1 MGAGDCGGR
10 LRIRDTAKTVRELFS
25 LFLQITDRPRKM
37 RQYRLNRESIL
48 YIEGRRPAN
57 TPRGHRK
64 SCRDEF
70 ETHSYYQFRPFGT
83 MIAPR
88 RKKMKPQSSFQGAC
102 RYFLQ
107 GLLCR
112 YLAEAFSLPIRLRG
126 AAVCVLPSAKTVKRS
141 AHNPYSGLFGNPRQ
155 TRVSNLAIAPNMQL
169 RIFSEKHFN
178 PAFQID
184 RPQAPIF
191 SFLSPFK
198 LSSYIRTG
206 SMGIS
211 GRIAKKSRNGAA
223 LLWTYPAPGAPCA
236 RRQR

>member
-1 MGAGDCGGR
+1 
-10 LRIRDTAKTVRELFS
+10 
-25 LFLQITDRPRKM
+25 M

-48 YIEGRRPAN
+48 YIPR

-88 RKKMKPQSSFQGAC
+88 RKKMKPQPRFKALAGIFYRGYYAGISRRLLVFQSICGERRFASC
-102 RYFLQ
+102 RV
-107 GLLCR
+107 R
-112 YLAEAFSLPIRLRG
+112 
-126 AAVCVLPSAKTVKRS
+126 KTVKRS
-141 AHNPYSGLFGNPRQ
+141 AHNPYSGLFGNSRQ

-184 RPQAPIF
+184 RPQTPIF
-191 SFLSPFK
+191 SFLRLFK
-198 LSSYIRTG
+198 LSSYICTG
-206 SMGIS
+206 SMDIN

>member
-1 MGAGDCGGR
+1 MSSR
-10 LRIRDTAKTVRELFS
+10 RYPF
-25 LFLQITDRPRKM
+25 RPR
-37 RQYRLNRESIL
+37 
-48 YIEGRRPAN
+48 
-57 TPRGHRK
+57 
-64 SCRDEF
+64 
-70 ETHSYYQFRPFGT
+70 
-83 MIAPR
+83 PR

-107 GLLCR
+107 GILCR
-112 YLAEAFSLPIRLRG
+112 YFAEAFSLSIRLRG
-126 AAVCVLPSAKTVKRS
+126 RRFASCRVRKKVKRS

-198 LSSYIRTG
+198 LSSYICTG

-211 GRIAKKSRNGAA
+211 RRIAKKSRNGAA
-223 LLWTYPAPGAPCA
+223 LLWTYPAPGAPCT